1 MHPDEDRLMLDALTM
16 SVNKSL
22 DDITTL
28 LQWATEASQPAEKLK
43 HIHRAI
49 RLLQDC
55 AANLQQLD
63 GVRA

>member
-1 MHPDEDRLMLDALTM
+1 MQDEQRLMLDALTM

-28 LQWATEASQPAEKLK
+28 LQWATEASAPGEKRK
-43 HIHRAI
+43 HIDMAV

-55 AANLQQLD
+55 SRNL
-63 GVRA
+63 RALEES

>member
-1 MHPDEDRLMLDALTM
+1 MQDERRLMLDALTM

-28 LQWATEASQPAEKLK
+28 LQWATEATLPGEKLK
-43 HIHRAI
+43 HIEMSI

-55 AANLQQLD
+55 ANNLRHLD
-63 GVRA
+63 DVGGR

>member
-1 MHPDEDRLMLDALTM
+1 MQDEQRLMLDALTM

-28 LQWATEASQPAEKLK
+28 LQWATEASQPGEKLK
-43 HIHRAI
+43 HIEMAI

-55 AANLQQLD
+55 AGNLRHLD
-63 GVRA
+63 DVGGT

>member
-1 MHPDEDRLMLDALTM
+1 MRMQDEQRLMLDALTM

-28 LQWATEASQPAEKLK
+28 LQWATEASAPGEKLK
-43 HIHRAI
+43 HIEVAV

-55 AANLQQLD
+55 ATNLRALD
-63 GVRA
+63 EA